1 MLDQWNNDR
10 KTLIETHETETKHL
24 KKQFTKTLNEKI
36 GSLTD
41 MYEEKIQDIEF
52 ACTNK
57 LKTLNKKFTDELIQ
71 LKDSYQNEII
81 QVNSQNEILRNELL
95 IVKGRLEVVLR
106 EKEEILQKFGVE
118 LDEEKI
124 RAGELKSRY
133 DSLVAVRQ
141 KEKSEFEDRISI
153 ISQTLGD
160 REKVLK
166 VKFESEKN
174 VIVNHV
180 LSEKYELESHYNK
193 KVLELNKKLENLKE
207 KYIKVKEKK
216 TVIRINDSNPQR
228 LNKEL
233 QEKDRQINQ
242 LIKEKTNL
250 QASLDYMNSTM
261 RIFSSQEKT
270 FHTKS
275 NSSDSKTPKSSV
287 RNSRYSR
294 F

>member
-1 MLDQWNNDR
+1 
-10 KTLIETHETETKHL
+10 
-24 KKQFTKTLNEKI
+24 
-36 GSLTD
+36 

-52 ACTNK
+52 ACTKK
-57 LKTLNKKFTDELIQ
+57 LKSLNQKYTDELMQ
-71 LKDSYQNEII
+71 LKETLQSEII
-81 QVNSQNEILRNELL
+81 QANSQSEILRNEVL
-95 IVKGRLEVVLR
+95 IVKGRLDQAVR
-106 EKEEILQKFGVE
+106 EKEEIFQKLGVE
-118 LDEEKI
+118 LDEERIKS
-124 RAGELKSRY
+124 AELKSKY
-133 DSLVAVRQ
+133 DFLLAVRLR
-141 KEKSEFEDRISI
+141 EKSELEERIAGM
-153 ISQTLGD
+153 SQALGE

-180 LSEKYELESHYNK
+180 LNEKYELESHYNK
-193 KVLELNKKLENLKE
+193 KVLELNKKMENLKE
-207 KYIKVKEKK
+207 KYLKVKEKK

-233 QEKDRQINQ
+233 QERDRQINQ
-242 LIKEKTNL
+242 LIKEKAVL
-250 QASLDYMNSTM
+250 QSSLDYMNSTM

-275 NSSDSKTPKSSV
+275 SSSDSKTPKSSV